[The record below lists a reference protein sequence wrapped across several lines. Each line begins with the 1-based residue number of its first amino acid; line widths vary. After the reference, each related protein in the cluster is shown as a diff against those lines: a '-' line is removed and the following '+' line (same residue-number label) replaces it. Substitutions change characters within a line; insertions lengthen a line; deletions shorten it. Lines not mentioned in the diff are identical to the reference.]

1 MMLDIIARGMAAK
14 ALQIGA
20 PTDKQIMDSLSVL
33 AENGKITT
41 GATEE
46 QAAQIEQNTAGI
58 HMLSAMLESDI
69 NSQGMWE
76 SGQINSDGTNGAN
89 NARIRT
95 IGYIP
100 DNVVRVKTDG
110 QANVRAQLYAADG
123 TFVKVSALGFTQD
136 FMVADVLAENEQAA
150 KIRLTI
156 QHVKTTTVI
165 DTSYSEHVH
174 LIALTDTDLSA
185 AGKSADAAA
194 TGAAITAL
202 KETITVPVSRISG
215 LAFISP
221 NLIDI
226 DSCTVGKNINT
237 SGEIV
242 DNEST
247 MITDYIEVPL
257 GTDCWITK
265 NCNPNGTNGIYAC
278 ALYSEDKNFIT
289 RLYNSTTLSSF
300 GIAAGKN
307 CKYVRLAMYTAATDT
322 MAVLD
327 IQSDQPTYTDLPYSE
342 FGEKWIEYDYLSKWL
357 DDVPTGDA
365 ITQIITDYPNSGD
378 HPLDHIIR
386 DGGMC
391 GIFRTIGVVGDSLSS
406 GLLEYKNSEG
416 ETQGVDCYE
425 HSWIKHIGRICG
437 STAHNFSVG
446 GLKAST
452 FWTTT
457 NAKVK
462 LLRDADENYKCDAY
476 FIALGV
482 NDIADENIEVGSS
495 ADIAN
500 DESTTFY
507 GYYSRIIKLIQTIQP
522 RAKIF
527 LVGLPNDSKMTAW
540 GSRFTNFKNAVADMV
555 NYFDNCYYLDL
566 YTYEKPYN
574 SDFHEIYFNG
584 FHENVLGY
592 LRTAWIIS
600 SYVDWIVR
608 NHYTEFREAGFIGT
622 DYHYYN
628 S

>member
-1 MMLDIIARGMAAK
+1 MIISFTQRKTELEMDDATSLIQFSRNTPVSVRLSDNTYLSNTDIPHPNYRYILTWQDKNRTSVAKTDLEYDEETELYYGKIGKAATIFSGLTYV
-14 ALQIGA
+14 ALAAIDTDSGITLTTHSAEVYILRSVDPESAFIEDPATLADVVAAAVDSWLQANGI
-20 PTDKQIMDSLSVL
+20 PTDSTLSV
-33 AENGKITT
+33 
-41 GATEE
+41 
-46 QAAQIEQNTAGI
+46 
-58 HMLSAMLESDI
+58 
-69 NSQGMWE
+69 
-76 SGQINSDGTNGAN
+76 
-89 NARIRT
+89 
-95 IGYIP
+95 
-100 DNVVRVKTDG
+100 
-110 QANVRAQLYAADG
+110 
-123 TFVKVSALGFTQD
+123 
-136 FMVADVLAENEQAA
+136 
-150 KIRLTI
+150 
-156 QHVKTTTVI
+156 
-165 DTSYSEHVH
+165 
-174 LIALTDTDLSA
+174 
-185 AGKSADAAA
+185 AGKPADAAA

-215 LAFISP
+215 LVSISP

-300 GIAAGKN
+300 GIAAGNN
-307 CKYVRLAMYTAATDT
+307 CKYVRLAMYTAATDM

-342 FGEKWIEYDYLSKWL
+342 FGKKWIEYDYLSKWL
-357 DDVPTGDA
+357 DDIPTGDA

>member
-1 MMLDIIARGMAAK
+1 MNLPLKFSEDAQLVLKPDEPEKFQVRVAG
-14 ALQIGA
+14 G
-20 PTDKQIMDSLSVL
+20 TVL
-33 AENGKITT
+33 A
-41 GATEE
+41 GATAE
-46 QAAQIEQNTAGI
+46 QAAQLDMLRRVEMDTNTVS
-58 HMLSAMLESDI
+58 L
-69 NSQGMWE
+69 WE
-76 SGQINSDGTNGAN
+76 SGQINSDGTNNTN
-89 NARIRT
+89 NTRIRT
-95 IGYIP
+95 ISYIP
-100 DNVVRVKTDG
+100 DNVIRVKADD

-123 TFVKVSALGFTQD
+123 TFVKVSDLGFTQD
-136 FMVADVLAENEQAA
+136 FLVADVLAEDAQAS
-150 KIRLTI
+150 KIRLTAR
-156 QHVKTTTVI
+156 HVKTTTAI
-165 DTSYSEHVH
+165 DTDYAEHIQ
-174 LIALTDTDLSA
+174 LLTLTDTELTA

-215 LAFISP
+215 LVSISP

-327 IQSDQPTYTDLPYSE
+327 IQSDQPTYTDLPYLE
-342 FGEKWIEYDYLSKWL
+342 FGKKWIEYDYLSKWL
-357 DDVPTGDA
+357 DDVPTDNDVA
-365 ITQIITDYPNSGD
+365 QIVKDSAEQLITDYPNSGN

-406 GLLEYKNSEG
+406 GCLEYKNAEG

-574 SDFHEIYFNG
+574 SDFREIYFNG

>member
-1 MMLDIIARGMAAK
+1 MEF
-14 ALQIGA
+14 
-20 PTDKQIMDSLSVL
+20 PDSTLSVV
-33 AENGKITT
+33 GK
-41 GATEE
+41 
-46 QAAQIEQNTAGI
+46 
-58 HMLSAMLESDI
+58 
-69 NSQGMWE
+69 
-76 SGQINSDGTNGAN
+76 
-89 NARIRT
+89 
-95 IGYIP
+95 P
-100 DNVVRVKTDG
+100 
-110 QANVRAQLYAADG
+110 
-123 TFVKVSALGFTQD
+123 
-136 FMVADVLAENEQAA
+136 
-150 KIRLTI
+150 
-156 QHVKTTTVI
+156 
-165 DTSYSEHVH
+165 
-174 LIALTDTDLSA
+174 
-185 AGKSADAAA
+185 ADAAA
-194 TGAAITAL
+194 TGAAIAAL

-215 LAFISP
+215 LVAISP

-289 RLYNSTTLSSF
+289 RSYNSTTLSSF

-307 CKYVRLAMYTAATDT
+307 CKYVRLAMYTAATDM

-357 DDVPTGDA
+357 DDVPTDNDIA
-365 ITQIITDYPNSGD
+365 QIVKDSAEQLITDYPNSGD

-406 GLLEYKNSEG
+406 GCLEYKNAEG

-555 NYFDNCYYLDL
+555 NYFDNCYHLDL

-574 SDFHEIYFNG
+574 TDFHEIYFNG

-628 S
+628 SQGVSEKLNTFSVAEYTLCNVILHAAQYVLENR